1 MWSLFILTSPF
12 AFAQI
17 ETPQDSTSSVLKGT
31 LELNDIDK
39 IIKSY
44 TYDPETDRYIYR
56 VQIDDY
62 DMQYPLVLT
71 RKQYEDII
79 IEASMKEWQRQKMV
93 GAEGKRTD
101 EELKDYVRRY
111 TVTSVVVETIFG
123 GDTVIINAARILEV
137 DVEVRYTKQDTPLIP
152 PINRTTS
159 ALDFKP

>member
-1 MWSLFILTSPF
+1 NTFRFRYLIMWSLCILTSPF

-79 IEASMKEWQRQKMV
+79 IEASLKEYYRQKMAAADGRLTV
-93 GAEGKRTD
+93 
-101 EELKDYVRRY
+101 EEQKDLLPQYYVN
-111 TVTSVVVETIFG
+111 SK
-123 GDTVIINAARILEV
+123 L
-137 DVEVRYTKQDTPLIP
+137 
-152 PINRTTS
+152 
-159 ALDFKP
+159 